1 MEIPEPLFMDKFY
14 KSTVFNILAILVGLG
29 ICVAGGYRWG
39 WQDGQTTPKTINITG
54 VSNAVPQGTANGSD
68 FSVFWQTWDLLG
80 QNYLKYSDVTGE
92 KRVQGAVRGL
102 AGSMGDPY
110 TTYFNPK
117 ESKDFQES
125 VQGKGFGGIGIEIGS
140 RKGQLMV
147 IAPLKGT
154 PADKAGLR
162 AGDYILRINAT
173 STENLSVDQVVTLI
187 RGKEGTDV
195 TLLIFRDGWDKT
207 KEFKITRSTI
217 EIPTLDLTM
226 KDDGVAYIQLYS
238 FNGNASRLF
247 GQAALQAGRKG
258 ARGVV
263 LDLRN
268 NPGGYLDSAVDI
280 AGWFM
285 PRGKIVVSEA
295 GRSNSRGDLRANG
308 TAALDKLP
316 VVVLINKGSASASEI
331 LAGALRDQRGAKLVG
346 EQSFGKGTVQEVFDL
361 KDGSSIKITIAHWVM
376 PSGQILDSE
385 GIKPDFNV
393 PITDSDI
400 EKNKDPQLDKA
411 MSIIKG
417 EIDNN

>member
-1 MEIPEPLFMDKFY
+1 MDNFFKSKFF
-14 KSTVFNILAILVGLG
+14 STLAILVSLV
-29 ICVAGGYRWG
+29 ICVAAGYSWG
-39 WQDGQTTPKTINITG
+39 WRESQATPHSVVITG
-54 VSNAVPQGTANGSD
+54 VTNGVPQGVATSTD
-68 FSVFWQTWDLLG
+68 FSVFWQAWDLLS
-80 QNYLKYSDVTGE
+80 QNYLKYSDSTGE

-117 ESKDFQES
+117 ESKDFQDS

-173 STENLSVDQVVTLI
+173 STESLSVDQAVSLI
-187 RGKEGTDV
+187 RGKEGTDI
-195 TLLIFRDGWDKT
+195 TLQMFRDGWDKP
-207 KEFKITRSTI
+207 KDYKITRSTI

-226 KDDGVAYIQLYS
+226 KDGGVAYIQLYS
-238 FNGNASRLF
+238 FNANASRLF
-247 GQAALQAGRKG
+247 YQAALQAIRQG
-258 ARGVV
+258 AKGVV

-280 AGWFM
+280 GGWFI

-295 GRSNSRGDLRANG
+295 GRSDSRGDLRANG

-331 LAGALRDQRGAKLVG
+331 LAGALRDQRSAKLVG

-385 GIKPDFNV
+385 GIKPDYDV
-393 PITDSDI
+393 PISDSDI
-400 EKNKDPQLDKA
+400 QSNKDPQLEKA
-411 MSIIKG
+411 MEVIKG
-417 EIDNN
+417 EM